1 MNASGSRQFRLVQS
15 ALGAQCVQQ
24 YCCTH
29 IPALLHLD
37 QSEAAHRIYYVS
49 GSKVQCLGC
58 EHADHC
64 AMISMFTCQLQSQ
77 HPNGSLLQENH
88 I

>member
-1 MNASGSRQFRLVQS
+1 MLPDQGNSGLFSHLS
-15 ALGAQCVQQ
+15 GGQQ

-37 QSEAAHRIYYVS
+37 QSEAAHRVYYVS
-49 GSKVQCLGC
+49 GSKVQCLGS

-64 AMISMFTCQLQSQ
+64 HLQIR
-77 HPNGSLLQENH
+77 HPNGLLLQENH
-88 I
+88 ICLVSMAPA